1 MLIMNDENY
10 EISSFC
16 NDQISDGIREL
27 MESITSKQCLLKR
40 YIDEQKK
47 RHDAEVKNLRQALD
61 RIGKISTED
70 TIRPNKSVQ
79 NQTIDLQNTLAVVS
93 TLSESDKITKKS
105 RKKSNLVQNVSE
117 KIEIEDDHTLP
128 SNCSG
133 RSVDYWKS
141 YPNNVVLGNDCKGNA
156 IWPGDI
162 VEILSGSK
170 NGTPFK
176 RKDEAKVHFTPGVHI
191 MLSKVGNDEMIGF
204 RSSKNL
210 RITQS
215 NH

>member
-1 MLIMNDENY
+1 MLIIHDEHY
-10 EISSFC
+10 EISSFS
-16 NDQISDGIREL
+16 NDQISDSISEQ
-27 MESITSKQCLLKR
+27 MESIKSKQCLLKR

-47 RHDAEVKNLRQALD
+47 RHDVEVKNLRQVLN
-61 RIGKISTED
+61 RINKISTEEN
-70 TIRPNKSVQ
+70 ICSKKSVE
-79 NQTIDLQNTLAVVS
+79 NRTIELQNTLAVVS
-93 TLSESDKITKKS
+93 TLSDSDKTPKKS
-105 RKKSNLVQNVSE
+105 RKTSNLVQYVSQ

-128 SNCSG
+128 SHCSG
-133 RSVDYWKS
+133 RSVDSWNS

-156 IWPGDI
+156 ICPGDI
-162 VEILSGSK
+162 VEVLTGSK

-176 RKDEAKVHFTPGVHI
+176 RKDEAKVHLSPGVHI
-191 MLSKVGNDEMIGF
+191 MLSKVVNDQMIGF